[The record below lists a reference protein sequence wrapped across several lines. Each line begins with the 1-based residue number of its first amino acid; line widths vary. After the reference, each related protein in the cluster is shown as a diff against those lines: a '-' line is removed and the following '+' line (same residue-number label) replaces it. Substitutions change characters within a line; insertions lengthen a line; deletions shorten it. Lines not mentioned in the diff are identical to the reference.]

1 MQKILKKNF
10 PILFIFAVWF
20 IFAFPFLFKTVT
32 PYPSKYLTTF
42 FGPWSA
48 YSQFASPVKNNAMP
62 DIIGQI
68 YPWKFFTINTYKNHE
83 IPLWN
88 PNSFSG
94 TPHLANYQSAVFS
107 IVNIGFFLMPFLS
120 WWTIIVIL
128 QPLLAGI
135 FTYLFMTTQLKKREN
150 AILPSISFMF
160 CGFITTWMG
169 YATLGYAILFLP
181 LALFFIEKFIE
192 KKKPYFLVLLPL
204 TIPLSFFSGHF
215 QISIYFL
222 GAIISYIIFKS
233 VVCRNLKDAILLACS
248 VFFGIL
254 LSMPQLAPTFELYSQ
269 SVREGII
276 QKIEA
281 IPWVYLPTLLAPDY
295 FGNPVTRNAWLG
307 HYAEWN
313 GYIGLLGI
321 FFAALSF
328 TRKKFPI
335 IFFAILALV
344 SLLLAFDTP
353 ALDLLIVLKIPVLST
368 SAASRIIVLFS
379 FSAAVLSGFGLE
391 YFLEDF
397 SKGKFRKIYLVTGI
411 FLALLLILWI
421 LPQFHI
427 GFSGEF
433 SAIAKSN
440 LKFPTI
446 LLVILL
452 FLIACLHFIKARRKI
467 EVFLFILLILI
478 SFEMLRFSMKW
489 LPYDPKSL
497 VYPAVPVT
505 SYFKKIAGYN
515 RVFGNFGAEDS
526 NYFNLPGVEGYDAL
540 YIKRYGQFIEYLSE
554 GKLENSERSGVSFPK
569 QGKYSLEGANLLG
582 IKYIIHKISDG
593 QNVWEFPFWK
603 YDSKSVKLLF
613 DDKVYQVL
621 ENTNAFPRAF
631 LVKNIITETQDEKIL
646 SSMFGSNINLSDTA
660 VTEEPISFE
669 KNNGGSVEI
678 KKYTPNFI
686 AIQTVSTASSFL
698 VLTDSYYPGWEAKI
712 DGNETHIFRTD
723 YTFRGVKIPEGRHEV
738 TFTYRPKSF
747 RYGVYAAIIGI
758 IGMIFLLIYKKRK

>member
-68 YPWKFFTINTYKNHE
+68 YPWKFFTISTYKNHE

-135 FTYLFMTTQLKKREN
+135 FTYLFMTTQLKKRED
-150 AILPSISFMF
+150 AILSSISFMF

-540 YIKRYGQFIEYLSE
+540 YIKRY
-554 GKLENSERSGVSFPK
+554 
-569 QGKYSLEGANLLG
+569 
-582 IKYIIHKISDG
+582 
-593 QNVWEFPFWK
+593 
-603 YDSKSVKLLF
+603 
-613 DDKVYQVL
+613 
-621 ENTNAFPRAF
+621 
-631 LVKNIITETQDEKIL
+631 
-646 SSMFGSNINLSDTA
+646 
-660 VTEEPISFE
+660 
-669 KNNGGSVEI
+669 
-678 KKYTPNFI
+678 
-686 AIQTVSTASSFL
+686 
-698 VLTDSYYPGWEAKI
+698 
-712 DGNETHIFRTD
+712 
-723 YTFRGVKIPEGRHEV
+723 
-738 TFTYRPKSF
+738 
-747 RYGVYAAIIGI
+747 
-758 IGMIFLLIYKKRK
+758 